1 MALFRVTNLI
11 LIIVAYC
18 GIIYIWLLYDDKCN
32 QNERY
37 YYKMKRL
44 KIFLPILFL
53 AGLFWACETTDPF
66 VNDVTLGIFTGD
78 FESALQVTED
88 AISEDPNNFVAH
100 YYKGVVLTAWADS
113 FEDPRDRK
121 SYYERA
127 RASFDTAEDLMNQQE
142 ETPGELQELYD
153 TVVGYWADEYNA
165 GVNIQTDDSLFNAT
179 PDPFRTSL
187 AHFYNAA
194 TINPDSAMTYQVMA
208 STYFQI
214 EDIENAIRSYE
225 TAMSLL
231 DSPAVDDYE
240 FIISLY
246 LYDNR
251 YEEALNLSQVALDQY
266 PDETSFVQFL
276 ADAYIQA
283 GQRDEAIALIESLIE
298 DDPDNPQYR
307 RVLGT
312 QIYQSVDQVTQQV
325 TELYREIFD
334 LNIEARSLSGSERE
348 AIEARID
355 EMQTQIREM
364 EAEIDEYTQISL
376 RELHKVVELEPESES
391 ANFILAIIYQ
401 NRAANLFER
410 RNNVVDNSDLVA
422 EYDRRARENLEQAR
436 IYYEKAAEINPDN
449 PENWHSLFQ
458 VYTGL
463 GMEEEALEAMEKAGL
478 D

>member
-1 MALFRVTNLI
+1 
-11 LIIVAYC
+11 
-18 GIIYIWLLYDDKCN
+18 
-32 QNERY
+32 
-37 YYKMKRL
+37 MKRY
-44 KIFLPILFL
+44 KIFLPILLL
-53 AGLFWACETTDPF
+53 AGLFWACETSDPF
-66 VNDVTLGIFTGD
+66 VNEVTLGIFTDD

-88 AISEDPNNFVAH
+88 AITEDPNNYVAH

-113 FEDPRDRK
+113 FEDPSERR

-127 RASFDTAEDLMNQQE
+127 RESFDTAEELMAQLE
-142 ETPGELQELYD
+142 ETPSELQELYD

-179 PDPFRTSL
+179 PDPFETSL
-187 AHFYNAA
+187 KYFYNAA

-208 STYFQI
+208 STYFKL
-214 EDIENAIRSYE
+214 EDIDNAISSYE
-225 TAMSLL
+225 KALSLI
-231 DSPAVDDYE
+231 DRPEIDDYE

-251 YEEALNLSQVALDQY
+251 HEEALELSQEALELY
-266 PDETSFVQFL
+266 PDQTSFVQFL

-283 GQRDEAIALIESLIE
+283 GQRDEAVALIEGLIE
-298 DDPDNPQYR
+298 EEPNNPQYH

-312 QIYQSVDQVTQQV
+312 QVYQRVDQLTSEVN
-325 TELYREIFD
+325 ELYREMFD

-348 AIEARID
+348 EINSRID
-355 EMQTQIREM
+355 EMEAQIEEREEVIDEHTQVALREM
-364 EAEIDEYTQISL
+364 H
-376 RELHKVVELEPESES
+376 RVVELQPENES

-410 RNNVVDNSDLVA
+410 RNNVVDNSELVA
-422 EYDRRARENLEQAR
+422 EYDSRARENLEQAR

>member
-1 MALFRVTNLI
+1 
-11 LIIVAYC
+11 
-18 GIIYIWLLYDDKCN
+18 
-32 QNERY
+32 
-37 YYKMKRL
+37 MKKYR
-44 KIFLPILFL
+44 IFLPIFLL

-66 VNDVTLGIFTGD
+66 VNDVTIGIFTGD
-78 FESALQVTED
+78 FESALQITED
-88 AISEDPNNFVAH
+88 AITENPENYVAH

-127 RASFDTAEDLMNQQE
+127 RASFDIAEELMGQQE
-142 ETPGELQELYD
+142 ETPDELQELYD
-153 TVVGYWADEYNA
+153 TVIGYWADEYNS

-179 PDPFRTSL
+179 PDPFQTSL
-187 AHFYNAA
+187 AYFYNAA

-208 STYFQI
+208 STYFQLD
-214 EDIENAIRSYE
+214 DIDNAISSYE
-225 TAMSLL
+225 KAMSLL
-231 DSPAVDDYE
+231 DRPGIDDYE

-246 LYDNR
+246 LFDNR
-251 YEEALNLSQVALDQY
+251 HEAAMGLSQQALDEY
-266 PDETSFVQFL
+266 PGETSFVQFL

-283 GQRDEAIALIESLIE
+283 GQRDEAIELIEGLIE
-298 DDPDNPQYR
+298 QEPDNPQYR

-312 QIYQSVDQVTQQV
+312 QIYQSVDRVTSEVTQ
-325 TELYREIFD
+325 LYREIFD

-348 AIEARID
+348 AIDARIA
-355 EMQTQIREM
+355 EMQAQIKEM
-364 EAEIDEYTQISL
+364 EAEIDEFTQIAL

-410 RNNVVDNSDLVA
+410 RNNVVDDSDLVA
-422 EYDRRARENLEQAR
+422 EYDDRARENLEQAR
-436 IYYEKAAEINPDN
+436 IYYERAAEINPDN

-463 GMEEEALEAMEKAGL
+463 GMEEEALDAMEKAGL